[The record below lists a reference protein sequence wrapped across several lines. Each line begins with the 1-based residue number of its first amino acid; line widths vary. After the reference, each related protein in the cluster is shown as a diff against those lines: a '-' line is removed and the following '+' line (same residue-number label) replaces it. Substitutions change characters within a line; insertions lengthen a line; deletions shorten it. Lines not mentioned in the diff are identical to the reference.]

1 MNAVSHAL
9 GIRDVGV
16 LHLTTF
22 FRLNV
27 FVFWPRNFVF
37 DFIVFVLL
45 FDFMCA
51 VFMPCVSLTFFFTRL
66 AARDSFGNSRDKLAN
81 VVATCKR
88 FCCIHTCVWHCVT
101 PCASRWTGTVVAS
114 LFGPYPERSDQGA
127 MLAGA
132 MGASVAVYSQEVY
145 SGTYTVSSA
154 PAQQSRLCV
163 VDANAPSDCQTNCFE
178 TRSFFRGVLALLGG
192 LSVTYYHNLASL
204 HSAGR
209 GPLETFETVFDAH
222 ACYPWRVTVCSG
234 QLSAPPA
241 TVMKTAVDRFSA
253 TNTIGISSCCNLQ
266 CAFVIRTP
274 CSCLGP

>member
-1 MNAVSHAL
+1 
-9 GIRDVGV
+9 
-16 LHLTTF
+16 
-22 FRLNV
+22 
-27 FVFWPRNFVF
+27 
-37 DFIVFVLL
+37 
-45 FDFMCA
+45 
-51 VFMPCVSLTFFFTRL
+51 
-66 AARDSFGNSRDKLAN
+66 
-81 VVATCKR
+81 
-88 FCCIHTCVWHCVT
+88 
-101 PCASRWTGTVVAS
+101 
-114 LFGPYPERSDQGA
+114 

-132 MGASVAVYSQEVY
+132 MGASIAVYSQEVY

-163 VDANAPSDCQTNCFE
+163 VDANTPSDCQTNCFE

-274 CSCLGP
+274 CFCLGPQCCSSNIMLDAGSASGVFAARYAGFIKGTTAGTVTWNVGSSYT